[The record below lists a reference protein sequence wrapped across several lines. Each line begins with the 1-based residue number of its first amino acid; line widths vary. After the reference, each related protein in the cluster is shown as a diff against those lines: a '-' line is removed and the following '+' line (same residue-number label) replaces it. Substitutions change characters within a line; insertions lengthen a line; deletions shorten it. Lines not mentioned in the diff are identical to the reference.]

1 MTADTLT
8 PQEQFARFVD
18 EHDLAPED
26 FPLADTGPKRY
37 GRVFSQLMWAVSL
50 GVLDV
55 LTHLAYKVQLNSW
68 PIWAGNPD
76 SPVQA
81 EKMKGSLWL
90 LLRSAL
96 YWIDRVTHWLWL
108 VSLLL
113 LATVAVLY
121 AVNVV
126 KRKRR
131 WERDVIKNDREARKL
146 KTQLVRRMRLDEQ
159 ITALDEAAAKKNQS
173 ASGDDDPIGRAVDSM
188 FSKAG
193 GGGLDPAQQAR
204 RDMLVALRDMQVNIN
219 TRQDV
224 SGDSI
229 LRMWRVTITEP
240 DSKEASK
247 QLRSVVDNELA
258 RDASRVATQLN
269 RKRGGRRNQ
278 ASIINFGEPV
288 QSSDYTR
295 WTLSTA
301 LPVEDKYA
309 VNDEVTPTRAP
320 SAPVYEPAFDLTNLI
335 DHTDE
340 IATKS
345 AGAKKWADNAAKSVD
360 AILTTD
366 GKQVN
371 RKSVEVSAKSAL
383 FTYAL
388 PDSATVDN
396 FDSLTDVFNKNFRTE
411 SATVQLIAGD
421 VLITIPLPDKFNI
434 PIDVG
439 SMFRDTFF

>member
-1 MTADTLT
+1 MTDTLT
-8 PQEQFARFVD
+8 PREQFARFVD
-18 EHDLAPED
+18 EHDLSPEE
-26 FPLADTGPKRY
+26 FPKADQGPKLY
-37 GRVFSQLMWAVSL
+37 GKVLRALA
-50 GVLDV
+50 GVIALV
-55 LTHLAYKVQLNSW
+55 VVALVVKFLYTLQLNSW
-68 PIWAGNPD
+68 PAWAGDPD
-76 SPVQA
+76 SPVRSEQLA
-81 EKMKGSLWL
+81 GNLWL
-90 LLRSAL
+90 LLRNTL
-96 YWIDRVTHWLWL
+96 FWL
-108 VSLLL
+108 VRLLL
-113 LATVAVLY
+113 WACVLAAVVFVASAGIYV
-121 AVNVV
+121 VNVV

-131 WERDVIKNDREARKL
+131 WERDVIQNDREARKL
-146 KTQLVRRMRLDEQ
+146 KALLVNRMRLDEQ
-159 ITALDEAAAKKNQS
+159 IDALDESAAKSNRAYS
-173 ASGDDDPIGRAVDSM
+173 SDDDPVSRAVDSL
-188 FSKAG
+188 FNKG
-193 GGGLDPAQQAR
+193 GGSGLDPAKQAR

-258 RDASRVATQLN
+258 RDASRVATALN
-269 RKRGGRRNQ
+269 RKGGDKKNR

-309 VNDEVTPTRAP
+309 RITEDESTAVAPTRT
-320 SAPVYEPAFDLTNLI
+320 YEPAFDLSKLI
-335 DHTDE
+335 DHSEE
-340 IATKS
+340 IESKTV
-345 AGAKKWADNAAKSVD
+345 GAKKWAANAAKSVD

-371 RKSVEVSAKSAL
+371 RKAVDVSAKSAL
-383 FTYAL
+383 FTYSL
-388 PDSATVDN
+388 PDSASVDN
-396 FDSLTDVFNKNFRTE
+396 FDSLTEVFNKNFRTE

-421 VLITIPLPDKFNI
+421 VLITIPLPSKYNI

-439 SMFRDTFF
+439 SMFRETFF